1 MTPVFRLE
9 YFITAAAN
17 GTPCDLEPIFN
28 EEKYLHAIAGAS
40 VDLPMPIGRTQ
51 EYLAKLAGMDVEIP
65 DHPIFRTEYYLAH
78 MIDSTIE
85 CPAPIYRE
93 EMFYYEWASNEYV
106 TVTGNPVSFTAKAAP
121 LRQLEVAFSP
131 VQDLHGYDSPWPAG
145 GGKNKWDE
153 EWETGL
159 IGWGGQNAPS
169 DNQIRSKGF
178 IPVVAGETY
187 RVVSS
192 INIQV
197 FYYDANKDFVSYQ
210 ESSLPS
216 QSTFTIP
223 SGCAYIRFYTYYSS
237 YGGTYKNDIAIN
249 YPSSVT
255 TYSPYSNLCPISGWD
270 SLNVEQRGKNL
281 LDPDTFDSYTA
292 YTVNAD
298 GSITISAGNSSAWGS
313 DVNKPVFLKAGTYTL
328 SRTETSGRCA
338 VRSSLNNYGS
348 DIVAILPSA
357 YNVTF
362 TLTEDAFIKI
372 KINTGASEYPV
383 TSFFMLEL
391 GSSATAYVPYNPSS
405 RSISIS
411 LPNTVYGGWVD
422 VVTGE
427 GAECPY
433 YASYNGETLVGP
445 WMSSMD
451 KYEAGTTPT
460 IGAQVVDMGG
470 ATTPF
475 STTPT
480 PINSLVGENNV
491 WSDGD
496 TVEVTVRDAFT
507 DLTFDIFSK
516 LVKKGTASSII
527 PVGKQIDDT
536 WNLNGTDYEA
546 PWDVVHYD
554 SAGNAYLNW
563 HYAFNDAIGF
573 DAPEAIYYA
582 GDDGLPAGT
591 YYITIGYAY
600 GNGWVKDATIYFTLT
615 SAMDAGDQL
624 FIDCGKDNKNDPA
637 GGRSWKVFAQGGT
650 TAKQS
655 GTTAASG
662 TGTELGST
670 SSANPHRTNGQIN
683 APSRVVY
690 GYNRWSQSA
699 IRQWLNSDGAAGT
712 WWSPQNG
719 WDRPTTVNQRGFLAG
734 CTADFLAILKPT
746 EVVTVLNSQEGFAET
761 TETTIDRVFLP
772 ALEQW
777 DINPE
782 LTGEGEPWAYYED
795 LAEQAGLSGK
805 FQRGQT
811 YEILKKYNVTAKT
824 SAVGVWLRSCLRGGA
839 YTAWVVYYSGNVG
852 SSNAYNGLRGCPA
865 CIIKK

>member
-1 MTPVFRLE
+1 MSETLTPVFRLE

-40 VDLPMPIGRTQ
+40 VDLPMPVGRTQ

-65 DHPIFRTEYYLAH
+65 DKPIYRTEYYLAH
-78 MIDSTIE
+78 MIDSTVE
-85 CPAPIYRE
+85 CPAPIFRE

-106 TVTGNPVSFTAKAAP
+106 TISGNPVSFTALRSAP
-121 LRQLEVAFSP
+121 LKSLKVALSP
-131 VQDLHGYDSPWPAG
+131 
-145 GGKNKWDE
+145 
-153 EWETGL
+153 
-159 IGWGGQNAPS
+159 
-169 DNQIRSKGF
+169 
-178 IPVVAGETY
+178 
-187 RVVSS
+187 
-192 INIQV
+192 IQV
-197 FYYDANKDFVSYQ
+197 GSGD
-210 ESSLPS
+210 PS
-216 QSTFTIP
+216 P
-223 SGCAYIRFYTYYSS
+223 DNIR
-237 YGGTYKNDIAIN
+237 
-249 YPSSVT
+249 
-255 TYSPYSNLCPISGWD
+255 PISGHDVVDVWVAD
-270 SLNVEQRGKNL
+270 DYDTT
-281 LDPDTFDSYTA
+281 LDPT
-292 YTVNAD
+292 
-298 GSITISAGNSSAWGS
+298 
-313 DVNKPVFLKAGTYTL
+313 
-328 SRTETSGRCA
+328 
-338 VRSSLNNYGS
+338 
-348 DIVAILPSA
+348 
-357 YNVTF
+357 
-362 TLTEDAFIKI
+362 
-372 KINTGASEYPV
+372 
-383 TSFFMLEL
+383 
-391 GSSATAYVPYNPSS
+391 
-405 RSISIS
+405 ISIS
-411 LPNTVYGGWVD
+411 LPNTVYGGELD

-563 HYAFNDAIGF
+563 HYAFPFAVPF
-573 DAPEAIYYA
+573 DEPEAIYYA
-582 GDDGLPAGT
+582 PNGLAAGT
-591 YYITIGYAY
+591 YYITIGFNY
-600 GNGWVKDATIYFTLT
+600 GNGWVKDNRIYFTLT
-615 SAMDAGDQL
+615 EPMAADDQL
-624 FIDCGKDNKNDPA
+624 FIDCGKNNANNPA
-637 GGRSWKVFAQGGT
+637 DGRTWSVFAKGSSTVKQTGT
-650 TAKQS
+650 TASS
-655 GTTAASG
+655 GD
-662 TGTELGST
+662 GTELGST
-670 SSANPHRTNGQIN
+670 SSANANRTNGLIN

-805 FQRGQT
+805 FQRWQT

-824 SAVGVWLRSCLRGGA
+824 SAVAVWLRSAYRGYAG
-839 YTAWVVYYSGNVG
+839 TAWYVYSSVGISSASNGN
-852 SSNAYNGLRGCPA
+852 RGCPA